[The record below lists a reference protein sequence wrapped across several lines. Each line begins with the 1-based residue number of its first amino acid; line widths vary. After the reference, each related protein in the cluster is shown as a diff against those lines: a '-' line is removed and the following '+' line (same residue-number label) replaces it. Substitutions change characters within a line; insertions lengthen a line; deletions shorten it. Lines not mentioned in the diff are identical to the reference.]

1 MDTPSL
7 KIYLFNAFAFAVSFT
22 KIDLILKG
30 VLTIVVIGYT
40 LYKWYIIY
48 ADRNKPNNKN

>member
-7 KIYLFNAFAFAVSFT
+7 KIYLFNAF
-22 KIDLILKG
+22 DLILKG

>member
-40 LYKWYIIY
+40 LYKWYIIF
-48 ADRNKPNNKN
+48 